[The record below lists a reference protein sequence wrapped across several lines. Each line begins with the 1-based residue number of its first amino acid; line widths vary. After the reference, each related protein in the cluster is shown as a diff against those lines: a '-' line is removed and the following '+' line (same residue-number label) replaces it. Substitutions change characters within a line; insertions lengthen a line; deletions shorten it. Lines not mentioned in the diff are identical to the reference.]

1 MSANSS
7 RINKIYKSRNV
18 LLEQLELLGYNTDD
32 YVRFSVNEID
42 AMLANSQLDML
53 LTHEEDGR
61 KIYVKYYFTLKQ
73 TTKQIKK
80 EVLDLVIEDL
90 YVIDEVLTKKDTLMV
105 IIDDEPNDTI
115 VTRLRYL
122 YEHDDI
128 FVVIH
133 NIHRIQSN
141 ILNHTL
147 VPNMEIL
154 NNKEE
159 VAFMKKYQI
168 QTKSQLPEI
177 SRFDPQA
184 LVNVIRPGEICKIQR
199 PSSTALTTE
208 YYRVCV

>member
-18 LLEQLELLGYNTDD
+18 LLEQLELLGYETDD
-32 YVRFSVNEID
+32 YLRFSVNEID

-53 LTHEEDGR
+53 ISHKDGR

-80 EVLDLVIEDL
+80 EILDNIIEDL

-122 YEHDDI
+122 YEHDNI
-128 FVVIH
+128 FVIIH
-133 NIHRIQSN
+133 NINRLQSN

-154 NNKEE
+154 DSSEE
-159 VAFMKKYQI
+159 STFMKKYQI
-168 QTKSQLPEI
+168 RNKNQLPEI

-184 LVNVIRPGEICKIQR
+184 LVIGIRPGEICKIQR
-199 PSSTALTTE
+199 PSSTALTTD

>member
-18 LLEQLELLGYNTDD
+18 LLEQLELLGYETDD
-32 YVRFSVNEID
+32 YLRFSVNEID

-53 LTHEEDGR
+53 ISHEDGR

-80 EVLDLVIEDL
+80 EILDNIIEDL

-122 YEHDDI
+122 YEHDNI
-128 FVVIH
+128 FVIIH
-133 NIHRIQSN
+133 NIHRLQSN

-154 NNKEE
+154 DSNEE
-159 VAFMKKYQI
+159 STFMKKFQI
-168 QTKSQLPEI
+168 RDKNQLPEI

-184 LVNVIRPGEICKIQR
+184 LVIGIRPGEICKIQR
-199 PSSTALTTE
+199 PSSTALTTD